1 MQTERYNRKFFGF
14 VGKSHITPIKWWTA
28 LSLKNYVVCAVK
40 NIPCSGITYCLICA
54 KKTKREKSNESKRRG
69 RERNRR
75 VCIELSAK
83 NDRLKMDRD
92 ICFSQFGG
100 YKWKVWIWS

>member
-1 MQTERYNRKFFGF
+1 M
-14 VGKSHITPIKWWTA
+14 
-28 LSLKNYVVCAVK
+28 SLKNCVVCAVK

-83 NDRLKMDRD
+83 NDRLTLNSRK
-92 ICFSQFGG
+92 GG
-100 YKWKVWIWS
+100 F